1 MMEYIR
7 NRIGESSRGELL
19 LTALRS
25 EPGKKCLRLAGLT
38 GGCFLL
44 AAARIVGSPLPLA
57 ACVVMLAG
65 AWSGSLAAL
74 LGAGGGY
81 ILLWGWEAAMEPLAL
96 SLSFLAAAI
105 IFRNTPISKS
115 VLSAGLTAAVGA
127 VFLLDTGIT
136 LSALANRAVSVLLAW
151 AAPIL
156 WARAGSELRAR
167 QICGV
172 LLLGCLA
179 ATVPPLGYAAAAAV
193 AFGLLNGGGSLLWA
207 VTCGVALDLGGVPG
221 VPATGA
227 LALGALICQLKG
239 LRQPLNRGAV
249 FAASVGFWQLLI
261 GQFSPALSFGA
272 VVGLG
277 LGLLLPSDLMEP
289 MSGLTPE
296 PAQPGSLPPQ
306 RGVEKALETMYG
318 VLARESPEVTP
329 EKLASVYDFA
339 SEQVCRCCVRRAQC
353 WEQEAEDTYR
363 DLCTAGEAILLRG
376 TALREDLP
384 ERFSGRCR
392 HTEGFLTAVN
402 QALDAQRVGR
412 REERRAAE
420 DRQIAASQYLFLARL
435 LHRASEPGART
446 PIRFAPELAVGT
458 ARRRDSPVSGDRGA
472 TCKDRFGNFYVL
484 LCDGMGTGGA
494 ARTESDRAAR
504 LLTALLE
511 AGVAADSAMELLN
524 GFYVLRRDTVFSTVD
539 LLQLSLYTG
548 EGTLY
553 KWGAAP
559 SYLEAGGAVQKIGTV
574 TPPPG
579 CGVGE
584 AHSPGRYALS
594 LKEGETL
601 VMVSDGAYGEE
612 TEQKLTEVSRGT
624 VRDLASCLITLGDA
638 DGADDRTAIVLRLRP
653 ENLKTA

>member
-1 MMEYIR
+1 MESLR
-7 NRIGESSRGELL
+7 KRIGERNWIALPL
-19 LTALRS
+19 AALRT
-25 EPGKKCLRLAGLT
+25 EMGKKSLRLAGLAA
-38 GGCFLL
+38 GCFVL
-44 AAARIVGSPLPLA
+44 AAARAAGSPLPLA
-57 ACVVMLAG
+57 ACMVMLAG
-65 AWSGSLAAL
+65 LWSGSLAAL

-81 ILLWGWEAAMEPLAL
+81 ILLWGWDAAMEPLAL
-96 SLSFLAAAI
+96 TLSFFAAAI
-105 IFRNTPISKS
+105 IFRSTPVSKS
-115 VLSAGLTAAVGA
+115 VLSAGLTAAIGA

-136 LSALANRAVSVLLAW
+136 LPALVNRIISVALAW

-156 WARAGSELRAR
+156 WKRAETELRAR
-167 QICGV
+167 RICGV
-172 LLLGCLA
+172 ILLGCLA
-179 ATVPPLGYAAAAAV
+179 ATAPPFGFAAASAV
-193 AFGLLNGGGSLLWA
+193 AYGLLGAGGSLLWA
-207 VTCGVALDLGGVPG
+207 VACGVALDLGGIQTVP
-221 VPATGA
+221 VTGA
-227 LALGALICQLKG
+227 IAMAAMICQLTG
-239 LRQPLNRGAV
+239 LRQPLRRGFV
-249 FAASVGFWQLLI
+249 FAATAGLWQLLP
-261 GQFSPALSFGA
+261 GRLSPALCFGA
-272 VVGLG
+272 AAGIG
-277 LGLLLPSDLMEP
+277 LGLLLPDDLTAP
-289 MSGLTPE
+289 LSGLSPE
-296 PAQPGSLPPQ
+296 PNRADGPQPQ

-318 VLARESPEVTP
+318 VLARESPAVTP

-353 WEQEAEDTYR
+353 WEQEAEDTYH
-363 DLCTAGEAILLRG
+363 DLCAAGEAILLRG
-376 TALREDLP
+376 AALREDLP
-384 ERFSGRCR
+384 ERFTTRCR

-402 QALDAQRVGR
+402 QALDTQRTGR

-435 LHRASEPGART
+435 LRRATEPGSRS

-484 LCDGMGTGGA
+484 LCDGMGTGGE
-494 ARTESDRAAR
+494 ARAESDRAAK

-559 SYLEAGGAVQKIGTV
+559 SYLENGGAVQKIGTA

-579 CGVGE
+579 FGVGE
-584 AHSPGRYALS
+584 SHGPGRYALS

-612 TEQKLTEVSRGT
+612 TEQRLTEISHGT
-624 VRDLASCLITLGDA
+624 VRDLASCLITLGGADA
-638 DGADDRTAIVLRLRP
+638 ADDRTAIVLRLRP
-653 ENLKTA
+653 AELRTA